1 MIKPDYY
8 QGKSGDLIDHWY
20 NKWGERADI
29 IMVANVEKYL
39 ERFRDK
45 NGLEDIEKAQTYLVR
60 LKEKVE
66 GRKKPGTSFADVLHA
81 IARGIRRAVTGS
93 SEPLPYPNDLTR
105 KSYPLDGLVT
115 SDGAQQYLTTDDAG
129 NWFASRYDKHLHQ
142 NFTDEELEKA
152 PEWIKSM
159 AKYLYLNGGSAD
171 EKENSK

>member
-1 MIKPDYY
+1 MSLYAIKNDE
-8 QGKSGDLIDHWY
+8 GEWLNLSGVNSHWHEY
-20 NKWGERADI
+20 AGDFCAEPSATFLARRHHGH
-29 IMVANVEKYL
+29 VVE
-39 ERFRDK
+39 
-45 NGLEDIEKAQTYLVR
+45 LV
-60 LKEKVE
+60 E
-66 GRKKPGTSFADVLHA
+66 KPGTSFADVLHA
-81 IARGIRRAVTGS
+81 IARGIRRAVLGS

-152 PEWIKSM
+152 PEWIKSV